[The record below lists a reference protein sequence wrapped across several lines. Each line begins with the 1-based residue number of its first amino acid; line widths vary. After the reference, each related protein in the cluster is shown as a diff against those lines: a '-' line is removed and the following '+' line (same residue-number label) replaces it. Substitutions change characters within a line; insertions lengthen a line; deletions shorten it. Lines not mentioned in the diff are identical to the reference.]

1 MSETISVKVLF
12 FGQLKEIAGAP
23 ELVRS
28 LVPGTDT
35 QGLFEQMA
43 AEFPR
48 LAALRNSVVLARN
61 AAFVQTP
68 EALANGDE
76 IAFLPPV
83 SGGSGAGLAPEAEWL
98 ETVQS
103 PEGNFFGI
111 TRQPIDGGAVARRIL
126 RDEDG
131 AFVNFEGVVRNHSGG
146 RRTRYLDYECYV
158 PLAIRTMAEIGR
170 DLAAKHAVGRV
181 AIVHRVGRMEI
192 GETSVAVIVTSP
204 HRKPAFDAALEGINR
219 LKSSVPIWKKEYF
232 EDGEIWVEGSWDDSV
247 QPVGLGAEQAQ
258 RSE

>member
-1 MSETISVKVLF
+1 MSEEISIKTLF
-12 FGQLKEIAGAP
+12 FGQLKEIVGSA
-23 ELVRS
+23 ELSRN
-28 LVPGTDT
+28 VPRGSST
-35 QGLFEQMA
+35 QELFEQIA

-48 LAALRNSVVLARN
+48 LAALRGSVVLARN
-61 AAFVQTP
+61 AAFVQAP
-68 EALANGDE
+68 EALTDGDE

-83 SGGSGAGLAPEAEWL
+83 SGGSGDAPSPEADWL
-98 ETVQS
+98 ETIRS
-103 PEGNFFGI
+103 PEGHFFGI
-111 TRQPIDGGAVARRIL
+111 TQRRIDGGAVAREIL

-158 PLAIRTMAEIGR
+158 PLAIRTMAEIGL
-170 DLAAKHAVGRV
+170 DLAAKHPVGRV

-192 GETSVAVIVTSP
+192 GETSVAVVVTSP

-219 LKSSVPIWKKEYF
+219 LKSSVPIWKKETF

-247 QPVGLGAEQAQ
+247 QPVGEAAVNVEP
-258 RSE
+258 SE

>member
-1 MSETISVKVLF
+1 MSERISVTMLF
-12 FGQLKEIAGAP
+12 FGQLKEIVGAA
-23 ELVRS
+23 EMKREVSSR
-28 LVPGTDT
+28 DT
-35 QGLFEQMA
+35 TQDLFDQVA
-43 AEFPR
+43 TEFPR
-48 LAALRNSVVLARN
+48 LGALRGSVVLARN
-61 AAFVQTP
+61 AAFVHVP

-83 SGGSGAGLAPEAEWL
+83 SGGSGEPPAHDTHWL
-98 ETVQS
+98 ETIRT
-103 PEGNFFGI
+103 PEGHFFGI
-111 TRQPIDGGAVARRIL
+111 TRQPIDGGAFAREIL
-126 RDEDG
+126 RAEDG
-131 AFVNFEGVVRNHSGG
+131 AFVNFEGVVRNHSGD

-192 GETSVAVIVTSP
+192 GETSVAVVVTSP

-232 EDGEIWVEGSWDDSV
+232 EDGEVWVEGAWDDSV
-247 QPVGLGAEQAQ
+247 NPVGMGSAKAETPG
-258 RSE
+258 